1 MYILQAGKLIVEP
14 FTHQTECKL
23 SQPNI
28 CKGKILDE
36 YILSRKQD
44 GVNFS
49 PIVYAGTDL
58 FKMRRILNFTVHS
71 NLSIGL
77 FGNISFTISFH

>member
-58 FKMRRILNFTVHS
+58 FKMRRMLNFTVH
-71 NLSIGL
+71 LI
-77 FGNISFTISFH
+77 